1 MVNEWESYS
10 EPLSRIYR
18 ELKKGMPDFQEM
30 EYTSSDIIQ
39 DDEVKPEIQL
49 LIEMMITEIEDNK

>member
-1 MVNEWESYS
+1 MHDHWKDYY

-18 ELKKGMPDFQEM
+18 EVKKGMPDFREM

-39 DDEVKPEIQL
+39 DDEVLPELENLIQIML
-49 LIEMMITEIEDNK
+49 NDD

>member
-1 MVNEWESYS
+1 MNEWRNYH

-18 ELKKGMPDFQEM
+18 EVRKGMPDFREA
-30 EYTSSDIIQ
+30 EYTASDIIQ

-49 LIEMMITEIEDNK
+49 LIEMVLEEIENES

>member
-1 MVNEWESYS
+1 MNEWQNYH

-18 ELKKGMPDFQEM
+18 EIKKGMPDFMEM

-39 DDEVKPEIQL
+39 DDEVKPEIEN
-49 LIEMMITEIEDNK
+49 LIRMMLTEIEESK

>member
-1 MVNEWESYS
+1 MENEWKDYY

-18 ELKKGMPDFQEM
+18 ELKKGMPDFTEM

-39 DDEVKPEIQL
+39 DDEVKPEIEN
-49 LIEMMITEIEDNK
+49 LIRMMLKEIEESK